1 MAVDTGGVATAPA
14 PARPLWNGR
23 RPEIVAAVRACVR
36 GLLEQSEAF
45 ATADPDTRR
54 AVAHKMVKVAL
65 AGADLA
71 AQDVE
76 LSQAIAE
83 SSAVRAPRPAPLA
96 TAQTASDQMGM
107 AAARAAG
114 GTIQSLKTAIDFP
127 GFVTSLINGVFGAIT
142 SSAITQLTQLS
153 DLLDNVS
160 ASTESFTEQNI
171 RDEDIVSWTVAKFPF
186 FVRQDESSLAV
197 REGTDLTTQART
209 LKEGL
214 GASESEV
221 SSIDESDL
229 VGSLGPLVKR
239 KMGRD
244 RQQILGTLV
253 QMGLQRIV
261 VDEGRLHAS
270 MDMRVDTRSVS
281 EEDKRSRS
289 EVGVET
295 KASANVGVGAWGAS
309 ASVAANYSQVQS
321 DAQFTKEE
329 IDTRAGLRSSVDLA
343 FRTEQIPLDRMADG
357 KARVKLDL
365 NARVPA
371 SVSEGSLLTTDVHA
385 GEVAAPPRPAAPPA
399 QQPAQQPGQQPA
411 QRPAQGTQQPQQGGT
426 QQPRTQTQQ
435 PQQGGTQQPRTQTQQ
450 PQRGGTQQ
458 PRTQTQQ
465 PRTQTQ
471 QPQQGGTQQGGTQ
484 QPRTQTTQ
492 TSQTTQPQRGGTQ
505 QQSPQ
510 GQQGG
515 TQSQQPTQGTQQ
527 QTQQPQQGSTA

>member
-1 MAVDTGGVATAPA
+1 MAVDTGVATAPA

-36 GLLEQSEAF
+36 GLLEQNEAF

-83 SSAVRAPRPAPLA
+83 AAATRDPRPAARAPRPAPLA

-114 GTIQSLKTAIDFP
+114 GTIQALKTAIDFP
-127 GFVTSLINGVFGAIT
+127 GFVTSLINGTFQAIT
-142 SSAITQLTQLS
+142 SSAITQLTALS

-160 ASTESFTEQNI
+160 ASAESFTEQNI
-171 RDEDIVSWTVAKFPF
+171 RDEDVVSWTVAKFPF
-186 FVRQDESSLAV
+186 FVRQDESTIAV

-221 SSIDESDL
+221 SSIDDSDL
-229 VGSLGPLVKR
+229 VGTLGPLVKR

-321 DAQFTKEE
+321 DAQYTKEE

-371 SVSEGSLLTTDVHA
+371 SVSEGSLISTDKNV
-385 GEVAAPPRPAAPPA
+385 GEVAPPPPRP
-399 QQPAQQPGQQPA
+399 
-411 QRPAQGTQQPQQGGT
+411 TTTPQT
-426 QQPRTQTQQ
+426 PQT
-435 PQQGGTQQPRTQTQQ
+435 PQ
-450 PQRGGTQQ
+450 
-458 PRTQTQQ
+458 
-465 PRTQTQ
+465 
-471 QPQQGGTQQGGTQ
+471 TQQGGF
-484 QPRTQTTQ
+484 
-492 TSQTTQPQRGGTQ
+492 SD
-505 QQSPQ
+505 
-510 GQQGG
+510 
-515 TQSQQPTQGTQQ
+515 
-527 QTQQPQQGSTA
+527 